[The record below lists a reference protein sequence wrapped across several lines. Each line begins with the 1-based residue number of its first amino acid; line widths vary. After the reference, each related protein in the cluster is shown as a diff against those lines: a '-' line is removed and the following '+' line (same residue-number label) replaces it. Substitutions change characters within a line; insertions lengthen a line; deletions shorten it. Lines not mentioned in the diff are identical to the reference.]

1 MMTYYFDTRGGYEV
15 LTYKEPVICP
25 VWVNDADCS
34 IDSPC
39 ADIIIANLV
48 MPKMTGSRLFKT
60 QSQRGCK
67 VALKNKAF
75 ILGNFA
81 YITVNEIMESEC
93 VIFEEPID
101 FRKVTAWLKTREQ
114 QMDLSQPL
122 KIKRKEKR
130 YVSNE
135 EVACVVQ
142 PNSKFMKGIVVNMS
156 NSGLCLK
163 ADSLLREEQIVIIH
177 PDHLNPSQT
186 ASVRWA
192 MKIQSGSYMMG
203 LQYVHT

>member
-1 MMTYYFDTRGGYEV
+1 MLTYYFEARGGYEV

-25 VWVNDADCS
+25 IWANDADCS
-34 IDSPC
+34 ISSPC

-48 MPKMTGSRLFKT
+48 MPKMSGSILFKA
-60 QSQRGCK
+60 QSRKGCK
-67 VALKNKAF
+67 IPLKNKAF

-81 YITVNEIMESEC
+81 YVTMNEIMESEC

-101 FRKVTAWLKTREQ
+101 FGKITAWLKSREQ

-130 YVSNE
+130 YVSND
-135 EVACVVQ
+135 EVACIVQ
-142 PNSKFMKGIVVNMS
+142 PNNKYMKGIAVNMS
-156 NSGLCLK
+156 ISGLCLK
-163 ADSLLREEQIVIIH
+163 TDSPLREEQIVTIH

-192 MKIQSGSYMMG
+192 MRMESGSYMMG
-203 LQYVHT
+203 LQYLQS